1 MRIAESPAGRIRDE
15 SGQADCRESIINRS
29 AEIIREWMING
40 SAPGEYA
47 LSELYETARSAARD
61 GLAAEDAVRACGRAA
76 RSGCVG
82 FKPKAI
88 SSNSG
93 MPSWSKSSS
102 AECPTTSSPL
112 RSQAPIWKR
121 DYLRNSI
128 SPPQTSTTTTK

>member
-15 SGQADCRESIINRS
+15 SGQADFRESIINRS

-76 RSGCVG
+76 RAVWNTLLEFSLAEHRARAHVSGR
-82 FKPKAI
+82 AD
-88 SSNSG
+88 
-93 MPSWSKSSS
+93 
-102 AECPTTSSPL
+102 
-112 RSQAPIWKR
+112 QARIRLAAFPG
-121 DYLRNSI
+121 
-128 SPPQTSTTTTK
+128 